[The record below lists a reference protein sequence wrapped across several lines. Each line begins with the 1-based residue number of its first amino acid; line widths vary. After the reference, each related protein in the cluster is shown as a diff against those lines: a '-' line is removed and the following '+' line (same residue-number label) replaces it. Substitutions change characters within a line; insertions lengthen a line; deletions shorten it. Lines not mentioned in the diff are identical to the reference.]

1 MQDEGAADAF
11 TSKADVYSFA
21 IVLWQILTCKVPYV
35 GLHFSRVLFS
45 VVNCQLRPEMPNGRF
60 PAGLLPPYQDEVL
73 TTLLSKCWAQDPTER
88 PDLDKV
94 LQVLAQL
101 GAI

>member
-1 MQDEGAADAF
+1 M
-11 TSKADVYSFA
+11 
-21 IVLWQILTCKVPYV
+21 PYD

-45 VVNCQLRPEMPNGRF
+45 VVNYQLRPEMPDGRF
-60 PAGLLPPYQDEVL
+60 PAGQLPAYEEKELAPLLQR
-73 TTLLSKCWAQDPTER
+73 CWAQDPTER